1 MRTPSPPPPLLPAF
15 SRTRSSGS
23 LSSSG
28 GSGKLVRVPQLLD
41 LYQQLRRSKLAAA
54 GIRTASRGGEGA
66 PHVGCTAGVGGA
78 SKQGA
83 AGDADAAQL
92 FSQIM
97 SKGSYVSKVQA
108 DVAEYGPALDRLA
121 AAVARFQPADMAAV
135 VSFVAQAQA
144 QVGRHIMNTLFV
156 SLLIEQKQRSTRAPP
171 SVVFPLL
178 AFRHSSLVSALPS
191 SLPAPCL
198 PDCLSPAGAGPPV

>member
-1 MRTPSPPPPLLPAF
+1 M
-15 SRTRSSGS
+15 
-23 LSSSG
+23 
-28 GSGKLVRVPQLLD
+28 RVPQLLD

-54 GIRTASRGGEGA
+54 GIRTASSRGDERE

-78 SKQGA
+78 SKQAA

-144 QVGRHIMNTLFV
+144 QVG
-156 SLLIEQKQRSTRAPP
+156 Q
-171 SVVFPLL
+171 
-178 AFRHSSLVSALPS
+178 
-191 SLPAPCL
+191 
-198 PDCLSPAGAGPPV
+198 